1 VPYNTVVHPYAPC
14 AYNKKAPPGYVRNVV
29 TDPNAVPLAQTSS
42 TEARYTAA
50 FRMRTPTAASS
61 CR

>member
-14 AYNKKAPPGYVRNVV
+14 AYDKKAPPGYVCNVV
-29 TDPNAVPLAQTSS
+29 TDPNAMPLAQTSS

-50 FRMRTPTAASS
+50 FSDENPNGCSVM
-61 CR
+61 